1 MDHDYLKK
9 PVANKSRNTKYCCV
23 PQCSTYGDTGISFHL
38 FPKDK
43 IMKKKWKTALRIGK
57 PISPSMRV
65 CSHHFQTSN
74 FFPGSKYIYVFFISF
89 YINYIYKYFISY
101 SFTLRQGEFLV
112 R

>member
-101 SFTLRQGEFLV
+101 
-112 R
+112 